1 MPIKN
6 NKYKKGLFDVTLD
19 FCAISS
25 GSVNGFLKI
34 CWPKMKEEAGQLIH
48 ACPYKV

>member
-25 GSVNGFLKI
+25 GSVNGFLKM